1 MLSLY
6 LTGLVGAALGT
17 LSAMVFIMSANVT
30 RDIIKL
36 WRPETSDKSML
47 YLGYV
52 LIALFL
58 FLPFYWTL
66 ERPPALLAIFMGF
79 AAMGLGAIF
88 FFVTVVSYYWKRATK
103 LGATLT
109 VIYGT
114 LATLWGGWAVL
125 ARNPPLLGMGT
136 MEWILI
142 SGCCILY
149 FGGSLDFETAFQG
162 TDRQALLQ
170 GDGGGGTGLENSRR
184 IRAESVRVKL
194 EG

>member
-1 MLSLY
+1 
-6 LTGLVGAALGT
+6 
-17 LSAMVFIMSANVT
+17 MVFIMSANVT

-36 WRPETSDKSML
+36 WRPQTSDKSML

-103 LGATLT
+103 LGAILT

-114 LATLWGGWAVL
+114 VATLWGGWAVL

-142 SGCCILY
+142 SGCGILY
-149 FGGSLDFETAFQG
+149 FGGSLISKPPSSELIG
-162 TDRQALLQ
+162 
-170 GDGGGGTGLENSRR
+170 
-184 IRAESVRVKL
+184 KL
-194 EG
+194 FAKDTPAAAPAPKMAAG